1 MSSDFPRREDR
12 SALLVLG
19 AAILGFGTFFSRLAI
34 DKSRS
39 LMPEWGF
46 DVTFFHNLL
55 WNVSEGQGYRQS
67 ASYHEPPGVFNETHF
82 EPIFVLTAPIYKL
95 APSLDTFYTMQSCL
109 LALGA
114 LGIYRIARSAGASSW
129 GSTAGSLIYLMW
141 WPLWRMALADIR
153 PLLWSIPFLLLLV
166 AALRE
171 GRRLETFLWAGLAC
185 LCREEVPI
193 LVLALLGMTFLWR
206 ANRRDGRRRT
216 QLMVA
221 GAVAGFVIGTYLL
234 RTNPNF
240 YIRPIYWVQTLLGA
254 ADVDAAMSGYG
265 HDARDLLSTR
275 VRYLAEWV
283 VPAGIGALLAPE
295 LLIASSPLFIYLF
308 TRQDE
313 WASWEGPYIHWTA
326 PALALVA
333 AAATLGTCRLLSHHR
348 LPRWLPRILLPLILI
363 AEIVVLFGH
372 PRLSGDEPHRSLSW
386 DRNDSRWERYI
397 ATEVSPWRDQVSYVT
412 EAHRLVAQV
421 PPQASVMA
429 DDGRGNRDGIQAS
442 VIHLL
447 SGRDHVYSY
456 QQEEISPVDPGVES
470 LSGPLLPQAAVDPT
484 WALLH
489 RNDEAWIRRTQA
501 AGLTERD
508 RGGYWILFGP
518 KD

>member
-1 MSSDFPRREDR
+1 
-12 SALLVLG
+12 
-19 AAILGFGTFFSRLAI
+19 
-34 DKSRS
+34 
-39 LMPEWGF
+39 
-46 DVTFFHNLL
+46 
-55 WNVSEGQGYRQS
+55 
-67 ASYHEPPGVFNETHF
+67 
-82 EPIFVLTAPIYKL
+82 
-95 APSLDTFYTMQSCL
+95 
-109 LALGA
+109 
-114 LGIYRIARSAGASSW
+114 
-129 GSTAGSLIYLMW
+129 
-141 WPLWRMALADIR
+141 
-153 PLLWSIPFLLLLV
+153 
-166 AALRE
+166 
-171 GRRLETFLWAGLAC
+171 
-185 LCREEVPI
+185 
-193 LVLALLGMTFLWR
+193 
-206 ANRRDGRRRT
+206 
-216 QLMVA
+216 MVA

-283 VPAGIGALLAPE
+283 VPAGIGSLLAPE

-333 AAATLGTCRLLSHHR
+333 AAATLGTCRILSHRR

-363 AEIVVLFGH
+363 AEITVLFGH
-372 PRLSGDEPHRSLSW
+372 PRLSGDDPNRSWSW

-397 ATEVSPWRDQVSYVT
+397 AAEVSPWQDQVSYVT

-421 PPQASVMA
+421 PHQASVMA

-447 SGRDHVYSY
+447 SGRNHVYSY
-456 QQEEISPVDPGVES
+456 QQEEISPVDPGAES
-470 LSGPLLPQAAVDPT
+470 LSGPLLPQATVDPT